1 MRDIYLENILQEWK
15 KEAKITHLML
25 YKLRAGVLTIYTDK
39 PGPLIGLRGER
50 IYRYQD
56 RIKALPYCGIK
67 EVKLE
72 ETDGIF

>member
-1 MRDIYLENILQEWK
+1 
-15 KEAKITHLML
+15 ML

-56 RIKALPYCGIK
+56 RIKALPYCRIK

>member
-56 RIKALPYCGIK
+56 RIKALSYCRIK